1 MPQHE
6 TDFFQQLETDGA
18 LSADKLTALRQPA
31 PQPLFAV
38 HWELRTILY
47 AGVLL
52 LSSGLGVLIYKNID
66 TIGHLTILIAI
77 GVITLGCF
85 GYCIR
90 LARPYTN
97 NRQPSPG
104 LLYDYI
110 LLLGALCLLSFL
122 GYMQYQY
129 NVFGNRYGLA
139 TFIPMVILFVSAYYF
154 DHLGILSL
162 AITNLAAWAGIA
174 ITPATLLKDND
185 FNSESLIFT
194 GIALGVFLLVLAHF
208 SRTKSVKAH
217 FALTYRN
224 FGTHLLFVSLL
235 AAMFHYESYFMFWIF
250 PLAVFAYYT
259 FREAFREKSFYFM
272 VVLAIYLYIG
282 CGYTVIMLLDK
293 LHFYSLGG
301 VYLTLIYLII
311 SSIVLIRFLMNT
323 NKKLKADDRL
333 E

>member
-1 MPQHE
+1 MPINE
-6 TDFFQQLETDGA
+6 KEFISQLE
-18 LSADKLTALRQPA
+18 ADATVDAATLQALRQPSPA
-31 PQPLFAV
+31 PLFSV
-38 HWELRTILY
+38 HWELKTILY

-52 LSSGLGVLIYKNID
+52 LSGGLGTLVYKNID

-77 GVITLGCF
+77 GLVTLACF
-85 GYCIR
+85 GYC
-90 LARPYTN
+90 LKTVAPFTTK
-97 NRQPSPG
+97 RQTSPG

-110 LLLGALCLLSFL
+110 LLLGALSLLTFL
-122 GYMQYQY
+122 GYLQYQY
-129 NVFGNRYGLA
+129 NVFGNRFGLA
-139 TFIPMVILFVSAYYF
+139 TFIPMVILFISAYYF

-185 FNSESLIFT
+185 FNSESLIYT
-194 GIALGVFLLVLAHF
+194 GIVLGVFLLVLAHF
-208 SRTKSVKAH
+208 SRAKNIKAH

-235 AAMFHYESYFMFWIF
+235 AAMFHYDSYFIFWIF

-259 FREAFREKSFYFM
+259 FREAFRERSFYFM
-272 VVLAIYLYIG
+272 VVLAVYLYIG

-293 LHFYSLGG
+293 LHFYNMAGI
-301 VYLTLIYLII
+301 YLTLIYLIV
-311 SSIVLIRFLMNT
+311 SSIVLIRFLMNI
-323 NKKLKADDRL
+323 NKKLKSDDSL